1 MKTAEEVRGLCSH
14 DHDWGTAKVCVPCLR
29 SALADAF
36 RAGESAMRERAAV
49 FASAAAESDMLGEQI
64 RLLPLSTEVPKE
76 GEDRRPPPT
85 AVPPGGKS
93 KHDAS

>member
-1 MKTAEEVRGLCSH
+1 
-14 DHDWGTAKVCVPCLR
+14 
-29 SALADAF
+29 
-36 RAGESAMRERAAV
+36 MRERAAV